1 MCSGGPKPGGSPA
14 SSSVNWPSV
23 SNSLALT
30 DIVNPPR
37 SIRRPSPGR
46 NTKPPVGPVA
56 MPPPRSDPG
65 YPHARVGLID
75 AVDLQ
80 QLHRELLEVVGV
92 GQPAAVQAA
101 HVLALPHEVQPLP
114 LRSRLAPAGAHV
126 ALH

>member
-46 NTKPPVGPVA
+46 NTNPPVGPVA
-56 MPPPRSDPG
+56 MPPPRSAPG

-75 AVDLQ
+75 ALDLQ
-80 QLHRELLEVVGV
+80 QPHRDPLEVVGV
-92 GQPAAVQAA
+92 GQPPAVQAA
-101 HVLALPHEVQPLP
+101 HGLHPLDAAQH
-114 LRSRLAPAGAHV
+114 L
-126 ALH
+126 